1 MIDERTSAENLFSG
15 VRGMALAENTRKA
28 YRKGWACFAEYCRRA
43 KIADPLTVSPDTVA
57 SFLISLTTQGSP
69 KSGQVF
75 SMGTVVLYASAIT
88 KQYISAG
95 LSSPTHHPTVTATL
109 KGLARLKGT
118 APRQVM
124 ALRENHIEAM
134 LAQCP
139 DTLIGCR
146 DAAILALGFAAA
158 LRRSEICA
166 LRVSDIDMVGP
177 GQGIPRRMF
186 LTIRRSKTDQTGKGH
201 KIAVPAGKV
210 IRPIQRLE
218 TWLLKSNISHGPLF
232 QSMKRGGYV
241 QGKPLHHSD
250 IPRLLKHYAAGIGLD
265 PESVSGHSL
274 RAGFVT
280 SAVAHHAR
288 LDKIMEVTRHRN
300 PASVMKY
307 VRDANS
313 FEDHAGERFL

>member
-1 MIDERTSAENLFSG
+1 MIDQRTSVENLFSG

-43 KIADPLTVSPDTVA
+43 GIADPLTVSPETVA
-57 SFLISLTTQGSP
+57 RFLISLTTQGSP
-69 KSGQVF
+69 TSGQVL
-75 SMGTVVLYASAIT
+75 SMGTVALYASAIT
-88 KQYISAG
+88 KQYVSAG
-95 LSSPTHHPTVTATL
+95 LSSPTRHPAVTATL
-109 KGLARLKGT
+109 RGLARLKGT

-139 DTLIGCR
+139 DTAIGCR

-166 LRVSDIDMVGP
+166 LRVSDINIFDPQRGV
-177 GQGIPRRMF
+177 PRRMF

-201 KIAVPAGKV
+201 RIAVPEGKV
-210 IRPIQRLE
+210 IRPIRRLE
-218 TWLLKSNISHGPLF
+218 AWLLKSNIRRGPLF
-232 QSMKRGGYV
+232 QSMKRGGHV

-313 FEDHAGERFL
+313 FEDHAGENFL

>member
-1 MIDERTSAENLFSG
+1 MSNKYPDAGNLPGS
-15 VRGMALAENTRKA
+15 VHTLALAENTRKA
-28 YRKGWACFAEYCRRA
+28 YRKGWACFTDYCRR
-43 KIADPLTVSPDTVA
+43 KEIADPLSVSPETVA
-57 SFLISLTTQGSP
+57 GYLIALATERSP
-69 KSGQVF
+69 KSGQIL
-75 SMGTVVLYASAIT
+75 SMRTVALYASAIT
-88 KQYISAG
+88 KQYITSGAPA
-95 LSSPTHHPTVTATL
+95 PTHHPTVAATL
-109 KGLARLKGT
+109 KVLARIRGT
-118 APRQVM
+118 APRRVM

-134 LAQCP
+134 LARCP

-146 DAAILALGFAAA
+146 NAAILALGFAAA

-166 LRVSDIDMVGP
+166 LRVSDINMVAP
-177 GQGIPRRMF
+177 GQGAPRRMF
-186 LTIRRSKTDQTGKGH
+186 LTIRRSKTDQAGKGH
-201 KIAVPAGKV
+201 KIAVPEGRV

-218 TWLLKSNISHGPLF
+218 TWLLKSNIRRGPLF

>member
-1 MIDERTSAENLFSG
+1 MINEGTNTENLFSG
-15 VRGMALAENTRKA
+15 VRGLALAENTRKA

-43 KIADPLTVSPDTVA
+43 KIADPLTASPETVA
-57 SFLISLTTQGSP
+57 NFLISLTTQGSP
-69 KSGQVF
+69 KSGQIL
-75 SMGTVVLYASAIT
+75 SMGTVALYASALN

-95 LSSPTHHPTVTATL
+95 LSSPAHHPTVTATL
-109 KGLARLKGT
+109 RGLARLKGT
-118 APRQVM
+118 APRRVM

-139 DTLIGCR
+139 DTPIGCR
-146 DAAILALGFAAA
+146 DAAILAIGFAGA

-166 LRVSDIDMVGP
+166 LRVSDVNIVGP
-177 GQGIPRRMF
+177 GQGVPRRMF
-186 LTIRRSKTDQTGKGH
+186 LTVRRSKTDQTGKGH
-201 KIAVPAGKV
+201 KIAVPEGKV

-218 TWLLKSNISHGPLF
+218 TWLLKSSIRRGPLF

-250 IPRLLKHYAAGIGLD
+250 IPRLLKYYAAGIGLD
-265 PESVSGHSL
+265 PERVSGHSL

-313 FEDHAGERFL
+313 FEDHAGEMFL

>member
-1 MIDERTSAENLFSG
+1 MIEELTAAENFPGG

-69 KSGQVF
+69 KSGQVL

-88 KQYISAG
+88 KHYISAG
-95 LSSPTHHPTVTATL
+95 LPSPTHHPTVTATL
-109 KGLARLKGT
+109 KGLARMKGT
-118 APRQVM
+118 APRRVM
-124 ALRENHIEAM
+124 ALRENHIQAM
-134 LAQCP
+134 LARCP
-139 DTLIGCR
+139 ETLIGYR

-166 LRVSDIDMVGP
+166 LHVSDVNMVGSQQDAP
-177 GQGIPRRMF
+177 KRMI
-186 LTIRRSKTDQTGKGH
+186 LTVRRSKTDQTGKGQR
-201 KIAVPAGKV
+201 IAVPEGRA

-218 TWLLKSNISHGPLF
+218 MWLLRSKIKRGPLF
-232 QSMKRGGYV
+232 RSMRRGGRV
-241 QGKPLHHSD
+241 QGKPLHHCD
-250 IPRLLKHYAAGIGLD
+250 IARLLKQYAAQIGLD
-265 PESVSGHSL
+265 PDAVSGHSL

-280 SAVAHHAR
+280 SAVAHRAR

-300 PASVMKY
+300 PSSVMKY
-307 VRDANS
+307 VRDADS
-313 FEDHAGERFL
+313 FKDHAGEMFL

>member
-1 MIDERTSAENLFSG
+1 
-15 VRGMALAENTRKA
+15 
-28 YRKGWACFAEYCRRA
+28 
-43 KIADPLTVSPDTVA
+43 
-57 SFLISLTTQGSP
+57 
-69 KSGQVF
+69 
-75 SMGTVVLYASAIT
+75 
-88 KQYISAG
+88 
-95 LSSPTHHPTVTATL
+95 
-109 KGLARLKGT
+109 
-118 APRQVM
+118 M

-139 DTLIGCR
+139 DTPIGCR

-166 LRVSDIDMVGP
+166 LRVSDINMVGP
-177 GQGIPRRMF
+177 GRAAPRRMF

-201 KIAVPAGKV
+201 KIAVPEGKV
-210 IRPIQRLE
+210 IRPIHRLE
-218 TWLLKSNISHGPLF
+218 TWLLKSNIRRGPLF
-232 QSMKRGGYV
+232 QSMKRGGHV

-250 IPRLLKHYAAGIGLD
+250 IPRLLKHYAGGIGLD

-300 PASVMKY
+300 PASVLKY
-307 VRDANS
+307 VWDANS
-313 FEDHAGERFL
+313 FEDHAGEMFL

>member
-1 MIDERTSAENLFSG
+1 MIDERTSTENLFSG
-15 VRGMALAENTRKA
+15 VRGLALAENTRKA
-28 YRKGWACFAEYCRRA
+28 YRKGWACFAEYCRRT
-43 KIADPLTVSPDTVA
+43 KIADPLTASPETVA
-57 SFLISLTTQGSP
+57 NFLISLTTQGSP
-69 KSGQVF
+69 KSGQVL
-75 SMGTVVLYASAIT
+75 SMGTVALYASAIT

-118 APRQVM
+118 APRRVM

-139 DTLIGCR
+139 DTPIGCR

-166 LRVSDIDMVGP
+166 LRVSDINMVGP
-177 GQGIPRRMF
+177 GRAAPRRMF

-201 KIAVPAGKV
+201 RIAVPEGKV
-210 IRPIQRLE
+210 IRPIHRLE
-218 TWLLKSNISHGPLF
+218 TWLLKSNIRRGPLF
-232 QSMKRGGYV
+232 QSMKRGGHV

-250 IPRLLKHYAAGIGLD
+250 IPRLLKHYAGGIGLD

-313 FEDHAGERFL
+313 FEDHAGEMFL

>member
-1 MIDERTSAENLFSG
+1 MIDERTSTENLFSG
-15 VRGMALAENTRKA
+15 VRGLALAENTRKA

-43 KIADPLTVSPDTVA
+43 KIADPFTASPETVA
-57 SFLISLTTQGSP
+57 NFLISLTTQGSP
-69 KSGQVF
+69 KSGQVL
-75 SMGTVVLYASAIT
+75 SMGTVALYASAIT

-118 APRQVM
+118 APRRVM

-139 DTLIGCR
+139 DTPIGCR

-166 LRVSDIDMVGP
+166 LRVSDINMVGP
-177 GQGIPRRMF
+177 GRAAPRRMF

-201 KIAVPAGKV
+201 KIAVPEGKV
-210 IRPIQRLE
+210 IRPIHRLE
-218 TWLLKSNISHGPLF
+218 TWLLKSNIRRGPLF
-232 QSMKRGGYV
+232 QSMKRGGHV

-250 IPRLLKHYAAGIGLD
+250 IPRLLKHYAGGIGLD

-313 FEDHAGERFL
+313 FEDHAGEMFL

>member
-1 MIDERTSAENLFSG
+1 MIEERISMENLSSG
-15 VRGMALAENTRKA
+15 VRGMALAENTHKA

-43 KIADPLTVSPDTVA
+43 KIADPLSASPDTVA
-57 SFLISLTTQGSP
+57 SFLISLTTHGSP
-69 KSGQVF
+69 KSGQIL
-75 SMGTVVLYASAIT
+75 SMGTVVLYASALT

-109 KGLARLKGT
+109 KGLARLNGT
-118 APRQVM
+118 APRRVM

-134 LAQCP
+134 LAQCA
-139 DTLIGCR
+139 DTLIGYR

-166 LRVSDIDMVGP
+166 LRVADINIAGP
-177 GQGIPRRMF
+177 PQGTPRRMF
-186 LTIRRSKTDQTGKGH
+186 LTIRRSKTDPTGKGQ
-201 KIAVPAGKV
+201 KIAVPAGSV
-210 IRPIQRLE
+210 IRPIQHLE
-218 TWLLKSNISHGPLF
+218 TWLLESGIRRGPLF

-265 PESVSGHSL
+265 PERVSGHSL

-307 VRDANS
+307 VRDANA
-313 FEDHAGERFL
+313 FVDHAGEKFL

>member
-1 MIDERTSAENLFSG
+1 MTDERTSAEDLSSG

-28 YRKGWACFAEYCRRA
+28 YRKGWACFTEYCRRA
-43 KIADPLTVSPDTVA
+43 DIADPLTASPETVA
-57 SFLISLTTQGSP
+57 GFLISLTTQGSP
-69 KSGQVF
+69 KSGQIL

-88 KQYISAG
+88 KQYISTG
-95 LSSPTHHPTVTATL
+95 LPSPTHHPTVTETL
-109 KGLARLKGT
+109 RGLARLRGT
-118 APRQVM
+118 APRRVM

-139 DTLIGCR
+139 DTPIGCR

-166 LRVSDIDMVGP
+166 LRVSDVNIAGS
-177 GQGIPRRMF
+177 GQGAPRRMF
-186 LTIRRSKTDQTGKGH
+186 LTVRRSKTDQAGKGH
-201 KIAVPAGKV
+201 RIAVPEGKV

-218 TWLLKSNISHGPLF
+218 TWLLKSNIRRGPLF

-265 PESVSGHSL
+265 PKGVSGHSL

-280 SAVAHHAR
+280 SAMAHHAR

-313 FEDHAGERFL
+313 FDDHAGEMFL